1 MRLLLHLDLHIL
13 FTDSDF
19 RRQGAGDLMLKWGTD
34 IADILGVAGW
44 VEASKDGTILYER
57 HGFKVV
63 GYQSSGGTFMR
74 REPIALTRTGG
85 RAKKP

>member
-1 MRLLLHLDLHIL
+1 MYVDLHIL
-13 FTDSDF
+13 FTDTDF
-19 RRQGAGDLMLKWGTD
+19 RRQGAGDMMLQWGTD
-34 IADILGVAGW
+34 LADVLAVAGW

-74 REPIALTRTGG
+74 REPNPIARAGG
-85 RAKKP
+85 RVKA

>member
-1 MRLLLHLDLHIL
+1 M
-13 FTDSDF
+13 
-19 RRQGAGDLMLKWGTD
+19 MLKWGTE
-34 IADILGVAGW
+34 IADLLGVAGW

-63 GYQSSGGTFMR
+63 DYQSSGGTFMR
-74 REPIALTRTGG
+74 REPNALTISGG